1 MPVTLHPAGPENR
14 AAIEGM
20 MQLYIHDFSEQWFD
34 QARGEL
40 GEDGAFPPYP
50 LDPYW
55 SQPDYWP
62 YLIRKDG
69 HLAGFAL
76 VNKSPHLKRPTDAH
90 MGEFFVLR
98 KHRRGGTGTVAAQ
111 ALFAL
116 HPGAWEV
123 AVARRNVPAL
133 PFWRGAIESYEQ
145 ARDIEMIDVDDAG
158 WTGPIFRFVSA

>member
-1 MPVTLHPAGPENR
+1 MTVTLHIATPDQRP
-14 AAIEGM
+14 AIEGM

-40 GEDGAFPPYP
+40 GEDGQFEPYP

-55 SQPDYWP
+55 SEPGHWP

-76 VNKSPHLKRPTDAH
+76 VNNRPHLKRPTDAH

-98 KHRRGGTGTVAAQ
+98 KHRRGGTGTKAAQ

-116 HPGAWEV
+116 HSGAWEV
-123 AVARRNVPAL
+123 AVAKRNVPAL
-133 PFWRGAIESYEQ
+133 PFWRGAIESYEK
-145 ARDIEMIDVDDAG
+145 AADIETIDVDDAA
-158 WTGPIFRFVSA
+158 WTGPIFRFVAG